1 MPKGYVI
8 VSRWIGIAE
17 AKLWMA
23 NGGTHIPLSVGA
35 GDRVYVTLFGEPG
48 PSGTDP
54 IRIDFG
60 IPQAALQ
67 TAGRPDWRQLFQS
80 LANVPVYNVQIHVP
94 NSIPASKITGKP

>member
-8 VSRWIGIAE
+8 VSRWIGLAE
-17 AKLWMA
+17 AKLWMMRRHA
-23 NGGTHIPLSVGA
+23 YSPAVGA
-35 GDRVYVTLFGEPG
+35 GGRVYVTLFGEPR

-67 TAGRPDWRQLFQS
+67 AAGRSDWRQLLQS
-80 LANVPVYNVQIHVP
+80 LANVPVYNVQIQFQIRYP
-94 NSIPASKITGKP
+94 PPR